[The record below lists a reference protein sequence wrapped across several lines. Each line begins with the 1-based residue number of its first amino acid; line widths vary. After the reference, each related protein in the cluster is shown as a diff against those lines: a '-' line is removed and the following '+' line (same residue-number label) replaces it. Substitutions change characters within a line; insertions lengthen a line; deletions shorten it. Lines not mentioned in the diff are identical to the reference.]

1 MHILQRLTVRN
12 INGLF
17 SFFFAIFCME
27 VYTYTDI
34 YTYIVFVWRPFY
46 TGVFFFLYE
55 EDLLTS
61 SSFISCDT
69 ESVQK
74 ALIWTLDQ
82 STEWIVPQLG
92 RNSKTWNTTKNMVK
106 NQPTAKYTLYAFWR
120 KIKSRCTIIMRYIRF
135 IWLKNAGISP
145 TYIRFISL
153 KNAGISLPYIT
164 FISLK
169 NVGLFTIIH
178 IIIID
183 HGT

>member
-135 IWLKNAGISP
+135 IWLKNAGIS
-145 TYIRFISL
+145 
-153 KNAGISLPYIT
+153 LPYIT